1 MQIKSQNFER
11 ACTRTTVLYILACTC
26 IKSYLILLFLLQI
39 IEGRASVTYSQ
50 YDRAITKVFSQA
62 SSEFDEDPRVKPH
75 DESELK
81 RYQIY
86 STISILCLFKLG
98 M

>member
-1 MQIKSQNFER
+1 MQIKTQNFER
-11 ACTRTTVLYILACTC
+11 TCTRTTVLCILACTY
-26 IKSYLILLFLLQI
+26 IKSYVKLSFFLQI

-50 YDRAITKVFSQA
+50 YDRAITKVFNQA

-81 RYQIY
+81 RY
-86 STISILCLFKLG
+86 
-98 M
+98 